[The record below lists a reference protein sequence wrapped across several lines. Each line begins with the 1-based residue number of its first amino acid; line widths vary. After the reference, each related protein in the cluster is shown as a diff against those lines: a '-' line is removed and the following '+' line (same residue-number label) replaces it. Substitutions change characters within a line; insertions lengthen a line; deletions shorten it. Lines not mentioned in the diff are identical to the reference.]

1 MKMAAEVTPVSS
13 GAYSLCKWMT
23 FWSMYAGYTLA
34 VFNRKCFSFAM
45 PAIMLNLKFDKDQL
59 GLISSSQNLAYTL
72 SKFCGGVLSDRASA
86 KVLFAVGLFFSG
98 IFTVALT
105 AFQTA
110 TPFAVFMFL
119 QGLVQGGG
127 WPACAKILKQWSKP
141 TEFAS
146 LWSALSTSM
155 NIACSLGPLVTL
167 YLIERARW
175 QACFVLFGLTSLV
188 VSVFCFFCMWNSP
201 TDVGHPSCADI
212 GSKNEGK
219 GKGRSRGRG
228 TWQDMLRSPFM
239 WVVCIS
245 YLVLFMGRTAT
256 LDWGQLY
263 LIQELGQSPYIGSL
277 FISSL
282 EVGGIIGSILAGY
295 LADKLVALSQRDD
308 VQGTPRMTV
317 ATVYVFIYL
326 AGLHCLSFLVT
337 SGTSQVWI
345 MAVGFTM
352 GFGIYGPVSLYGVMA
367 IEAAPTHLSGTSHA
381 IVSLA
386 SNIGAILAGLP
397 FSYVA
402 KRLEWKGAFIILEGL
417 LIGVIVLKVAARN
430 LEYKMVPT
438 KKKLQ

>member
-1 MKMAAEVTPVSS
+1 MAAEVTPVSN
-13 GAYSLCKWMT
+13 GAYNICKWMT
-23 FWSMYAGYTLA
+23 FWSMYVGYTLA

-45 PAIMLNLKFDKDQL
+45 PAIMQSLHLDKDQL
-59 GLISSSQNLAYTL
+59 GLISSSQNLAYTI
-72 SKFCGGVLSDRASA
+72 SKFCGGVLSDRVSA
-86 KVLFAVGLFFSG
+86 KILFTVGLFFSG
-98 IFTVALT
+98 IFTVSLT

-127 WPACAKILKQWSKP
+127 WPACAKILKQWYKAD
-141 TEFAS
+141 EFAS
-146 LWSALSTSM
+146 MWSTLSSSM
-155 NIACSLGPLVTL
+155 NVACSVGPLVTL
-167 YLIERARW
+167 FLLEKARW
-175 QACFVLFGLTSLV
+175 QACFILFGLTSLT
-188 VSVFCFFCMWNSP
+188 VSVLCFFCIWNSP
-201 TDVGHPSCADI
+201 TDIGHPSCTDTTNNKSDA
-212 GSKNEGK
+212 K
-219 GKGRSRGRG
+219 GKGRGRGRG
-228 TWQDMLRSPFM
+228 TWQDMVRSPFM
-239 WVVCIS
+239 WVVCTC

-256 LDWGQLY
+256 LDWAQLY

-295 LADKLVALSQRDD
+295 IADRLVATSQRDD

-317 ATVYVFIYL
+317 AMVYVVIYIS
-326 AGLHCLSFLVT
+326 GLHALTFLVNG
-337 SGTSQVWI
+337 GTSQLLI
-345 MAVGFTM
+345 MLVGFVM

-386 SNIGAILAGLP
+386 SNIGAILAGFP

-402 KRLEWKGAFIILEGL
+402 KHIEWKGSFILLEVL
-417 LIGVIVLKVAARN
+417 LIGVLVLKIMTRN

>member
-1 MKMAAEVTPVSS
+1 MAAEVAPVST
-13 GAYSLCKWMT
+13 GAYNICKWMT
-23 FWSMYAGYTLA
+23 FWSMYVGYTLA

-45 PAIMLNLKFDKDQL
+45 PAIMQSLHLDKDQL

-72 SKFCGGVLSDRASA
+72 SKFCGGVLSDRVSA
-86 KVLFAVGLFFSG
+86 KILFTVGLFFSG
-98 IFTVALT
+98 IFTVSLT

-127 WPACAKILKQWSKP
+127 WPACAKILKQWFSP
-141 TEFAS
+141 AEFGMWYS
-146 LWSALSTSM
+146 ILNTTM
-155 NIACSLGPLVTL
+155 NLACSIGPILTAF
-167 YLIERARW
+167 ITAMISW
-175 QACFVLFGLTSLV
+175 QASMTIYGLTSLV
-188 VSVFCFFCMWNSP
+188 VSVLCFFCIWNSP
-201 TDVGHPSCADI
+201 TDIGHPSCTDVANKPDA
-212 GSKNEGK
+212 K
-219 GKGRSRGRG
+219 GKGRGRGRG
-228 TWQDMLRSPFM
+228 TWQDMIRSPFM
-239 WVVCIS
+239 WVVCTC

-256 LDWGQLY
+256 LDWAQLY

-295 LADKLVALSQRDD
+295 IADRLVATSQRDD

-317 ATVYVFIYL
+317 ATVYVVIYIS
-326 AGLHCLSFLVT
+326 GLHALTFLV
-337 SGTSQVWI
+337 SGGSSQLLI
-345 MAVGFTM
+345 MGVGFVM

-402 KRLEWKGAFIILEGL
+402 KQLEWKGSFMLLEVL
-417 LIGVIVLKVAARN
+417 LIGVLVLKILTRN